1 MTQIKMTQNWYEQ
14 AEKELL
20 NLYEKRRKIIEDLR
34 IAHDFG
40 DLRENSE
47 FDAARDAQNMCDK
60 MIRKLENLLQHV
72 VIVNSLEKDFVSL
85 GSIVTIEY
93 LEEGEKETFQIVSS
107 LEISFFDKKISDVSP
122 MGKALY
128 GKKKNSIVEVDGP
141 VGSYKV
147 KIVNIQ

>member
-1 MTQIKMTQNWYEQ
+1 MTQIKMTQNGYEQ

-34 IAHDFG
+34 IAYDFG